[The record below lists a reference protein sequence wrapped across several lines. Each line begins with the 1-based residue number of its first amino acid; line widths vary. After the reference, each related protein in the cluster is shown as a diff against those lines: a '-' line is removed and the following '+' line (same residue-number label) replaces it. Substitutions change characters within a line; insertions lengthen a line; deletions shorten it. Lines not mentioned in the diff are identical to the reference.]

1 MLKKSLLRFGPCAS
15 LSLLRLGTGPSPPGS
30 AFAGTTVHWTVLFIR
45 LTQLRL
51 QARGSP
57 SVANPLSGT
66 KVHRTFVLARFAR
79 GSLARGVVQ
88 GGTDYGADGR
98 KMENTVSRFLHF
110 SITYL
115 IEKWQYVRD
124 LRADC
129 CFAAT
134 C

>member
-1 MLKKSLLRFGPCAS
+1 MSE
-15 LSLLRLGTGPSPPGS
+15 
-30 AFAGTTVHWTVLFIR
+30 GTTPGKEEVELR
-45 LTQLRL
+45 QEQQPRATQEQLPR
-51 QARGSP
+51 
-57 SVANPLSGT
+57 
-66 KVHRTFVLARFAR
+66 
-79 GSLARGVVQ
+79 
-88 GGTDYGADGR
+88 GTDYGADGR